1 MLPHLPQS
9 PHKPMTNSPSSELP
23 PLLAGIRSPQDVK
36 ALTADQL
43 STLADEVRSTL
54 IHTLSET
61 GGHLAP
67 NLGLVELSIALHRV
81 FNTPRD
87 KILFDV
93 SHQCYVHKLLTGRAE
108 QFHTIRQHGGLCG
121 FCKRSESE
129 HDAYGAGH
137 AGTALSAAL
146 GMAAARDLAGD
157 DYNVIAVVGD
167 GAFTCG
173 TTLEGLNNIATTTR
187 KFILILNDNEWSIDR
202 NVGALS
208 HYFSSLQETDTY
220 AWLRASTK
228 AIIEKLAG
236 ENARKQVSKLV
247 HAAHSIITPL
257 SFFQELGLSYY
268 GPVDG
273 HDTQRLEK
281 ILRIASRHDGPAII
295 HVITEKGRGYAPAA
309 TNPTKFH
316 GIGQYNVEDG
326 STSKGK
332 VITYSEA
339 FGSQL
344 SRLAADDPDI
354 TAITAAMPTGT
365 RLDIFR
371 QRFPKRY
378 YDVGIAEEH
387 AALFACGQ
395 ATQGLK
401 PYLAVYSTF
410 MQRCVDMI
418 QHDAALQNLPVRF
431 CMDRAGLSPDDGP
444 THHGLFDIAM
454 MRCIPDLV
462 MMQPRDE
469 AELGHMLATMNTIND
484 RPSLIRYPRGAGEG
498 VPMPAEL
505 KPLPIG
511 KSELLATGSDI
522 TLLALGN
529 MNGYAAK
536 VSELLAAQGI
546 SAAHVNARFICPLDE
561 AGILKQAEGTRLIVT
576 MEDHVIAGGFGSAV
590 MELLNERGCRTPV
603 LRLGW
608 PNQFIEHGSE
618 SQLRARYGLTPQAM
632 AESILTRLMSC

>member
-1 MLPHLPQS
+1 MPNSLSSNLPA
-9 PHKPMTNSPSSELP
+9 
-23 PLLAGIRSPQDVK
+23 LLTGIHSPQDVK
-36 ALTADQL
+36 ALPADKLTQ
-43 STLADEVRSTL
+43 LADEVRATL
-54 IHTLSET
+54 VHTLSET

-81 FNTPRD
+81 FSTPRD

-93 SHQCYVHKLLTGRAE
+93 SHQCYVHKLFTGRAG

-129 HDAYGAGH
+129 HDVYGAGH

-157 DYNVIAVVGD
+157 DYHVIAVVGD

-208 HYFSSLQETDTY
+208 QYFSSLQETDTY
-220 AWLRASTK
+220 AWLRARTK
-228 AIIEKLAG
+228 TIIEKLAG

-281 ILRIASRHDGPAII
+281 ILRIAARHDGPAVI

-332 VITYSEA
+332 IITYSEA
-339 FGSQL
+339 FGTHLSQ
-344 SRLAADDPDI
+344 LAADDPDI

-371 QRFPKRY
+371 ARFPKRY

-387 AALFACGQ
+387 ASLFACGQ

-418 QHDAALQNLPVRF
+418 QHDAALQQLPVRF

-454 MRCIPDLV
+454 MRCIPDII
-462 MMQPRDE
+462 MMQPKDE
-469 AELGHMLATMNTIND
+469 AELGHMLATMNGINTL
-484 RPSLIRYPRGAGEG
+484 PSIIRYPRGAGEG
-498 VPMPAEL
+498 VEMPTEL

-511 KSELLATGSDI
+511 KAEMLHPGTDI

-536 VSELLAAQGI
+536 VRELLEKQGI
-546 SAAHVNARFICPLDE
+546 SCAHVNARFICPLDAE
-561 AGILKQAEGTRLIVT
+561 CIMKQASETRLIVT
-576 MEDHVIAGGFGSAV
+576 LEDHIITGGFGSAV
-590 MELLNERGCRTPV
+590 MELLNERRCSTPV

-608 PNQFIEHGSE
+608 PHQFIEHGSE
-618 SQLRARYGLTPQAM
+618 TQLRERYGLTPQAM
-632 AESILTRLMSC
+632 ADTILKRLAAQ

>member
-1 MLPHLPQS
+1 
-9 PHKPMTNSPSSELP
+9 MTMPNSPSSD
-23 PLLAGIRSPQDVK
+23 LLSTISSPQDVK
-36 ALTADQL
+36 KLPAEKL
-43 STLADEVRSTL
+43 SELAAEIRNTLV
-54 IHTLSET
+54 HTLSET

-81 FNTPRD
+81 FSTPRD

-93 SHQCYVHKLLTGRAE
+93 SHQCYVHKLLTGRVDK
-108 QFHTIRQHGGLCG
+108 FHSIRQFGGLSG

-137 AGTALSAAL
+137 AGTALSAGL

-157 DYNVIAVVGD
+157 DYHVISIVGD

-173 TTLEGLNNIATTTR
+173 TTLEGLNSIATTTR

-220 AWLRASTK
+220 AWLRERTK
-228 AIIEKLAG
+228 TIIEKLAG
-236 ENARKQVSKLV
+236 EAARKQVSKLV

-281 ILRIASRHDGPAII
+281 ILRIASRHNGPVII
-295 HVITEKGRGYAPAA
+295 HVITQKGRGYAPAA
-309 TNPTKFH
+309 NNPTKFH
-316 GIGQYNVEDG
+316 GIGQYNIEDG
-326 STSKGK
+326 STSKGA

-339 FGSQL
+339 FGTHL
-344 SRLAADDPDI
+344 STLAKDDPAI

-371 QRFPKRY
+371 EQFPKRY
-378 YDVGIAEEH
+378 FDVGIAEEH
-387 AALFACGQ
+387 AALFACGM

-418 QHDAALQNLPVRF
+418 QHDAALQSLPVRF

-454 MRCIPDLV
+454 MRAIPNLV
-462 MMQPRDE
+462 MMQPKDE
-469 AELGHMLATMNTIND
+469 AELGHMLCTMNQIND
-484 RPSLIRYPRGAGEG
+484 RPSLIRYPRGTGEG
-498 VPMPAEL
+498 IAKPEQL
-505 KPLPIG
+505 HPLPIG
-511 KSELLATGSDI
+511 KAEILQKGSDI

-536 VSELLAAQGI
+536 VSAILAEKGI
-546 SAAHVNARFICPLDE
+546 SCAHVNARFIFPLDTE
-561 AGILKQAEGTRLIVT
+561 CILQQASETRLIVT

-590 MELLNERGCRTPV
+590 MELLNEHSCTTPV

-608 PNQFIEHGSE
+608 PNEFIEHGRDE
-618 SQLRARYGLTPQAM
+618 QLRAKHRLTPEAM
-632 AESILTRLMSC
+632 AETILNHIAAR

>member
-1 MLPHLPQS
+1 
-9 PHKPMTNSPSSELP
+9 MTMPNSPSSD
-23 PLLAGIRSPQDVK
+23 LLSSIHSPQDVRNLPSDK
-36 ALTADQL
+36 LED
-43 STLADEVRSTL
+43 LAAEIRRTL
-54 IHTLSET
+54 IRTLSET

-81 FNTPRD
+81 FNTPKD

-93 SHQCYVHKLLTGRAE
+93 SHQCYVHKLLTGRADR
-108 QFHTIRQHGGLCG
+108 FHSIRQFKGLSG

-137 AGTALSAAL
+137 AGTALSAGL

-157 DYNVIAVVGD
+157 DYHVISVVGD

-173 TTLEGLNNIATTTR
+173 TTLEGLNSIATTTR

-220 AWLRASTK
+220 AWLRERTK
-228 AIIEKLAG
+228 TIIEKLAG
-236 ENARKQVSKLV
+236 EAARKQVSKLV
-247 HAAHSIITPL
+247 HAAHSVITPL

-268 GPVDG
+268 GPIDG
-273 HDTQRLEK
+273 HDTSRLEK
-281 ILRIASRHDGPAII
+281 ILRIASRHNGPVII

-309 TNPTKFH
+309 SNPTKFH
-316 GIGQYNVEDG
+316 GIGQYNIEDG
-326 STSKGK
+326 STSKGS

-339 FGSQL
+339 FGTHL
-344 SRLAADDPDI
+344 TTLAADDPDI

-371 QRFPKRY
+371 KHFPKRY
-378 YDVGIAEEH
+378 FDVGIAEEH
-387 AALFACGQ
+387 AALFACGM

-454 MRCIPDLV
+454 MRAIPNLV

-469 AELGHMLATMNTIND
+469 AELGHMLCTMNNIAD
-484 RPSLIRYPRGAGEG
+484 RPSIIRYPRGTGEG
-498 VPMPAEL
+498 VPMPSEL
-505 KPLPIG
+505 HPLPIG
-511 KSELLATGSDI
+511 KAEHIAPGSDI

-529 MNGYAAK
+529 MNGYAAEVRRILETK
-536 VSELLAAQGI
+536 GI
-546 SAAHVNARFICPLDE
+546 SSAHVNARFVCPLDSDC
-561 AGILKQAEGTRLIVT
+561 ILHQAATTRLIVT
-576 MEDHVIAGGFGSAV
+576 LEDHVISGGFGSAV
-590 MELLNERGCRTPV
+590 LELLNTARVSTPV
-603 LRLGW
+603 LRIGW
-608 PNQFIEHGSE
+608 PDEFVEHGRE
-618 SQLRARYGLTPQAM
+618 AQLRELHKLTPEAI
-632 AESILTRLMSC
+632 AETILTHYLAAK

>member
-1 MLPHLPQS
+1 MP
-9 PHKPMTNSPSSELP
+9 NSPSSD
-23 PLLAGIRSPQDVK
+23 LLGTIHSPQDVK
-36 ALTADQL
+36 NLPAEKLGE
-43 STLADEVRSTL
+43 LAEEIRTTL
-54 IHTLSET
+54 IRTLSET

-81 FNTPRD
+81 FNTPKD

-108 QFHTIRQHGGLCG
+108 RFNTIRQFEGLSG

-137 AGTALSAAL
+137 AGTALSAGL

-157 DYNVIAVVGD
+157 DYHVISIVGD
-167 GAFTCG
+167 GAFGCG
-173 TTLEGLNNIATTTR
+173 TTLEGLNSIATTTK

-220 AWLRASTK
+220 AWLRERTK

-236 ENARKQVSKLV
+236 EAARKQVSKLV

-268 GPVDG
+268 GPIDG

-281 ILRIASRHDGPAII
+281 MLRIASRHNGPVII

-309 TNPTKFH
+309 SNPTKFH
-316 GIGQYNVEDG
+316 GIGQYNIEDG
-326 STSKGK
+326 STSKGP
-332 VITYSEA
+332 IISYSEA
-339 FGSQL
+339 FGTHL
-344 SRLAADDPDI
+344 STLAADDPDI

-371 QRFPKRY
+371 ARFPKRY
-378 YDVGIAEEH
+378 FDVGIAEEH
-387 AALFACGQ
+387 AALFACGM

-418 QHDAALQNLPVRF
+418 QHDAALQNLPVKF

-454 MRCIPDLV
+454 MRAIPNLV
-462 MMQPRDE
+462 MMQPKDE
-469 AELGHMLATMNTIND
+469 AELGHMLCTMNGISD
-484 RPSLIRYPRGAGEG
+484 RPSLIRYPRGTGEG

-505 KPLPIG
+505 APLPIG
-511 KSELLATGSDI
+511 KAEMLSEGTDI

-536 VSELLAAQGI
+536 VRDILAAEGI
-546 SAAHVNARFICPLDE
+546 SCAHVNARFICPLD
-561 AGILKQAEGTRLIVT
+561 AGCILRQATETRLIVT
-576 MEDHVIAGGFGSAV
+576 LEDHVISGGFGSAV
-590 MELLNERGCRTPV
+590 MELLNAQHISTPV
-603 LRLGW
+603 LRIGW
-608 PNQFIEHGSE
+608 PDEFIEHGRE
-618 SQLRARYGLTPQAM
+618 SQLRSKHGLT
-632 AESILTRLMSC
+632 AEAIAATIRNHPAAK

>member
-1 MLPHLPQS
+1 MP
-9 PHKPMTNSPSSELP
+9 NSPSSD
-23 PLLAGIRSPQDVK
+23 LLSTLSTPQDVK
-36 ALTADQL
+36 NLPADKL
-43 STLADEVRSTL
+43 GKLAEEIRTTL
-54 IHTLSET
+54 IRTLSET

-81 FNTPRD
+81 FNTPKD

-108 QFHTIRQHGGLCG
+108 KFHTIRQFGGLSG
-121 FCKRSESE
+121 FCKRSESA

-137 AGTALSAAL
+137 AGTALSAGL

-157 DYNVIAVVGD
+157 DYHVISIVGD

-173 TTLEGLNNIATTTR
+173 TTLEGLNSIAPTTR

-220 AWLRASTK
+220 AWLRERTK
-228 AIIEKLAG
+228 SIIEKLAG
-236 ENARKQVSKLV
+236 EAARKQVSKLV

-273 HDTQRLEK
+273 HDTLRLEK
-281 ILRIASRHDGPAII
+281 ILRIASRHQGPVII

-309 TNPTKFH
+309 SNPTKFH
-316 GIGQYNVEDG
+316 GIGQYNIEDG
-326 STSKGK
+326 STSKGPI
-332 VITYSEA
+332 ITYSEA
-339 FGSQL
+339 FGTHL
-344 SRLAADDPDI
+344 STLAAEDPDI

-371 QRFPKRY
+371 ARFPKRY

-387 AALFACGQ
+387 AALFACGM

-418 QHDAALQNLPVRF
+418 QHDAALQNLPVKF

-454 MRCIPDLV
+454 MRAIPNLV
-462 MMQPRDE
+462 MMQPKDE
-469 AELGHMLATMNTIND
+469 AELGHMLCTMNGITD
-484 RPSLIRYPRGAGEG
+484 RPSLIRYPRGTGEG

-505 KPLPIG
+505 TPLPIG
-511 KSELLATGSDI
+511 KAEILSEGTDI

-529 MNGYAAK
+529 MNSYAAR
-536 VSELLAAQGI
+536 VRHILEAQGL
-546 SAAHVNARFICPLDE
+546 SCAHVNARFICPLDTNC
-561 AGILKQAEGTRLIVT
+561 ILQQAEKTRLIVT
-576 MEDHVIAGGFGSAV
+576 LEDHVVAGGFGSAV
-590 MELLNERGCRTPV
+590 MEMLNEQNCSTPV
-603 LRLGW
+603 LRIGW
-608 PNQFIEHGSE
+608 PNQFIEHGRE
-618 SQLRARYGLTPQAM
+618 NQLRSKHGLTPEAI
-632 AESILTRLMSC
+632 AATILKHSVAIK

>member
-1 MLPHLPQS
+1 
-9 PHKPMTNSPSSELP
+9 MTNSPSSD
-23 PLLAGIRSPQDVK
+23 LLGSITSPQDLRNLPAEQLP
-36 ALTADQL
+36 ALA
-43 STLADEVRSTL
+43 EEIRRTL

-81 FNTPRD
+81 FSTPRD

-93 SHQCYVHKLLTGRAE
+93 SHQCYVHKLLTGRADR
-108 QFHTIRQHGGLCG
+108 FSTIRQHGGLSG

-137 AGTALSAAL
+137 AGTALSAGL

-157 DYNVIAVVGD
+157 DYHVISVVGD

-173 TTLEGLNNIATTTR
+173 TTLEGLNSIATTTR

-220 AWLRASTK
+220 AWLRERTK
-228 AIIEKLAG
+228 TIIEKLAG
-236 ENARKQVSKLV
+236 EAARKQVSKLV

-273 HDTQRLEK
+273 HDTRRLEK
-281 ILRIASRHDGPAII
+281 ILRIAARHNGPVII

-332 VITYSEA
+332 VISYSEA
-339 FGSQL
+339 FGTHL
-344 SRLAADDPDI
+344 STLAADDPAI

-371 QRFPKRY
+371 SHFPKRY

-387 AALFACGQ
+387 AALFACGM

-454 MRCIPDLV
+454 MRAIPRLI
-462 MMQPRDE
+462 MMQPKDE
-469 AELGHMLATMNTIND
+469 AELGHMLATMNGID
-484 RPSLIRYPRGAGEG
+484 DQPSLIRYPRGAGEG
-498 VPMPAEL
+498 VPTPETL
-505 KPLPIG
+505 QPLPIG
-511 KSELLATGSDI
+511 KAELIHQGTDI

-529 MNGYAAK
+529 MNGYAAA
-536 VSELLAAQGI
+536 VRSMLEAQGI
-546 SAAHVNARFICPLDE
+546 SCAHINARFICPLD
-561 AGILKQAEGTRLIVT
+561 ADTILQQAAATRLIVT
-576 MEDHVIAGGFGSAV
+576 LEDHVIAGGFGSAV
-590 MELLNERGCRTPV
+590 MELLNERRSSTPV
-603 LRLGW
+603 LRIGW
-608 PNQFIEHGSE
+608 PNQFIEHGRE
-618 SQLRARYGLTPQAM
+618 DQLREKYGLTPAGICQN
-632 AESILTRLMSC
+632 ILNQLGDR

>member
-1 MLPHLPQS
+1 MP
-9 PHKPMTNSPSSELP
+9 NSPSSD
-23 PLLAGIRSPQDVK
+23 LLSTVSCPQDVK
-36 ALTADQL
+36 KLPADKLGQL
-43 STLADEVRSTL
+43 AEEIRTTL
-54 IHTLSET
+54 IRTLSET

-81 FNTPRD
+81 FNTPKD

-93 SHQCYVHKLLTGRAE
+93 SHQCYVHKLLTGRADKFNTMR
-108 QFHTIRQHGGLCG
+108 QFEGLSG

-137 AGTALSAAL
+137 AGTALSAGL

-157 DYNVIAVVGD
+157 DYHVISVVGD

-173 TTLEGLNNIATTTR
+173 TTLEGLNSIATTTR

-220 AWLRASTK
+220 AWLRERTK

-236 ENARKQVSKLV
+236 EAARKQVSKLV

-273 HDTQRLEK
+273 HDTLRLEK
-281 ILRIASRHDGPAII
+281 ILRIASRNKGPVII

-309 TNPTKFH
+309 SDPTKFH
-316 GIGQYNVEDG
+316 GIGQYNIEDG
-326 STSKGK
+326 STSKGSI
-332 VITYSEA
+332 ITYSEA
-339 FGSQL
+339 FGTHL
-344 SRLAADDPDI
+344 TKLAAEDPDI

-371 QRFPKRY
+371 SRFPKRY

-387 AALFACGQ
+387 AALFACGM

-418 QHDAALQNLPVRF
+418 QHDAALQNLPVKF

-454 MRCIPDLV
+454 MRAIPDLV
-462 MMQPRDE
+462 MMQPKDE
-469 AELGHMLATMNTIND
+469 AELGHMLCTMNSITD
-484 RPSLIRYPRGAGEG
+484 RPSLIRYPRGTGEG

-505 KPLPIG
+505 SPLPIG
-511 KSELLATGSDI
+511 KAEMLAEGTEI

-529 MNGYAAK
+529 MNRYAAM
-536 VSELLAAQGI
+536 VREHLAAQGL
-546 SAAHVNARFICPLDE
+546 SCAHVNARFICPLDS
-561 AGILKQAEGTRLIVT
+561 ACILQQAEKTRLIVT
-576 MEDHVIAGGFGSAV
+576 LEDHVVAGGFGSAV
-590 MELLNERGCRTPV
+590 MEMLNEQNCSTPV
-603 LRLGW
+603 LRIGW

-618 SQLRARYGLTPQAM
+618 GQLRSKHNLTPEAI
-632 AESILTRLMSC
+632 AATILNHPAAAK

>member
-1 MLPHLPQS
+1 MP
-9 PHKPMTNSPSSELP
+9 NSPSSD
-23 PLLAGIRSPQDVK
+23 LLGTIQAPQDVK
-36 ALTADQL
+36 NLPADKL
-43 STLADEVRSTL
+43 GELAAEIRETL
-54 IHTLSET
+54 IRTLSET

-81 FNTPRD
+81 FNTPKD

-93 SHQCYVHKLLTGRAE
+93 SHQCYVHKLLTGRADR
-108 QFHTIRQHGGLCG
+108 FGSIRQFGGLSG

-137 AGTALSAAL
+137 AGTALSAGL

-157 DYNVIAVVGD
+157 DYHVISVVGD

-173 TTLEGLNNIATTTR
+173 TTLEGLNSIATTTR

-220 AWLRASTK
+220 AWLRERTK

-236 ENARKQVSKLV
+236 ETARKQVSKLV

-273 HDTQRLEK
+273 HDPLRLEK
-281 ILRIASRHDGPAII
+281 ILRIASKHNGPVII
-295 HVITEKGRGYAPAA
+295 HVITEKGRGYEPAA

-316 GIGQYNVEDG
+316 GIGQYNIEDG
-326 STSKGK
+326 STSKGS

-339 FGSQL
+339 FGTHL
-344 SRLAADDPDI
+344 TTLAADDPDI

-371 QRFPKRY
+371 SRFPKRY

-387 AALFACGQ
+387 AALFACGM

-418 QHDAALQNLPVRF
+418 QHDASLQNLPVRF

-454 MRCIPDLV
+454 MRAIPNLV
-462 MMQPRDE
+462 MMQPKDE
-469 AELGHMLATMNTIND
+469 AELGHMLCTMNQIHD
-484 RPSLIRYPRGAGEG
+484 CPSLIRYTRGTGEG

-505 KPLPIG
+505 QPLPIG
-511 KSELLATGSDI
+511 KAEVLHEGADI

-529 MNGYAAK
+529 MNGYAGK
-536 VSELLAAQGI
+536 VRDILATKGI
-546 SAAHVNARFICPLDE
+546 SCAHVNARFICPLDE
-561 AGILKQAEGTRLIVT
+561 ECILRQARETRLIVT
-576 MEDHVIAGGFGSAV
+576 LEDHVIAGGFGSAV
-590 MELLNERGCRTPV
+590 MEMLNEKQCTTPV
-603 LRLGW
+603 LRIGW
-608 PNQFIEHGSE
+608 PNQYIEHGSE
-618 SQLRARYGLTPQAM
+618 SQLRAKYGLTPESM
-632 AESILTRLMSC
+632 AEKILNHLAK

>member
-1 MLPHLPQS
+1 MP
-9 PHKPMTNSPSSELP
+9 NSPSSEQT
-23 PLLAGIRSPQDVK
+23 PLLAAIKSPEDVK
-36 ALTADQL
+36 KLPAGQLDALA
-43 STLADEVRSTL
+43 AEIRETL
-54 IHTLSET
+54 IHTLAET

-81 FNTPRD
+81 FNTPTD

-93 SHQCYVHKLLTGRAE
+93 SHQCYVHKLLTGRAG
-108 QFHTIRQHGGLCG
+108 QFHTLRQHGGISG
-121 FCKRSESE
+121 FCKRSESK

-137 AGTALSAAL
+137 AGTALSAGL
-146 GMAAARDLAGD
+146 GMAAARDLARE
-157 DYNVIAVVGD
+157 DYHVISVVGD

-173 TTLEGLNNIATTTR
+173 TTLEGLNSIATTTR

-208 HYFSSLQETDTY
+208 AYFASLQETDTY
-220 AWLRASTK
+220 AWLRRNTK
-228 AIIEKLAG
+228 AIIEKIAG
-236 ENARKQVSKLV
+236 ATARKQVSKLV
-247 HAAHSIITPL
+247 RAAHGIITPL

-268 GPVDG
+268 GPIDG
-273 HDTQRLEK
+273 HDTKRLEK
-281 ILRIASRHDGPAII
+281 ILRIAARHDGPVII

-309 TNPTKFH
+309 DNPTKFH
-316 GIGQYNVEDG
+316 GVGQYNVKDG

-339 FGSQL
+339 FGTHLTQ
-344 SRLAADDPDI
+344 LAAEDPDI

-371 QRFPKRY
+371 SRFPKRY

-387 AALFACGQ
+387 AALFACGM

-444 THHGLFDIAM
+444 THHGVFDIAM
-454 MRCIPDLV
+454 MRAIPNLV

-498 VPMPAEL
+498 GPMPAEL
-505 KPLPIG
+505 TPLPLG
-511 KSELLATGSDI
+511 KAEVIADGSDI

-529 MNGYAAK
+529 MNGYAAQ
-536 VSELLAAQGI
+536 VRQILAEKGI
-546 SAAHVNARFICPLDE
+546 SCAHVNARFICPLDE
-561 AGILKQAEGTRLIVT
+561 ECILRQASRSRLIVT

-590 MELLNERGCRTPV
+590 MEMLNEHRNATPV
-603 LRLGW
+603 LRIGW

-618 SQLRARYGLTPQAM
+618 AQLRAKYQLTPQAI
-632 AESILTRLMSC
+632 AECIYINLSSK

>member
-1 MLPHLPQS
+1 MP
-9 PHKPMTNSPSSELP
+9 NSPSSD
-23 PLLAGIRSPQDVK
+23 LLCTLKGPQDVK
-36 ALTADQL
+36 NLPADKL
-43 STLADEVRSTL
+43 GTLAEEIRTTL
-54 IHTLSET
+54 IRTLSET

-81 FNTPRD
+81 FNTPKD

-108 QFHTIRQHGGLCG
+108 KFHTIRQFGGLSG
-121 FCKRSESE
+121 FSKRSESA

-137 AGTALSAAL
+137 AGTALSAGL

-157 DYNVIAVVGD
+157 DYHVISIVGD

-173 TTLEGLNNIATTTR
+173 TTLEGLNSIATTTR

-220 AWLRASTK
+220 AWLRERTK

-236 ENARKQVSKLV
+236 EAARKQVSKLV

-273 HDTQRLEK
+273 HDTLRLEK
-281 ILRIASRHDGPAII
+281 ILRIASRHNGPVII
-295 HVITEKGRGYAPAA
+295 HVITEKGRGYPPAA
-309 TNPTKFH
+309 SNPTKFH
-316 GIGQYNVEDG
+316 GIGQYNIEDG
-326 STSKGK
+326 STSKGPI
-332 VITYSEA
+332 ITYSEA
-339 FGSQL
+339 FGTHL
-344 SRLAADDPDI
+344 TNLAADDPDI

-371 QRFPKRY
+371 TRFPKRY

-387 AALFACGQ
+387 AALFACGM

-418 QHDAALQNLPVRF
+418 QHDAALQDLPVKF

-454 MRCIPDLV
+454 MRAIPNLV
-462 MMQPRDE
+462 MMQPKDE
-469 AELGHMLATMNTIND
+469 AELGHMLCTMNGIND
-484 RPSLIRYPRGAGEG
+484 RPSLIRYPRGTGEG

-505 KPLPIG
+505 NPLPIG
-511 KSELLATGSDI
+511 KAEMLAEGTDI

-529 MNGYAAK
+529 MNGYAAEVRK
-536 VSELLAAQGI
+536 ILEAQGI
-546 SAAHVNARFICPLDE
+546 SCAHVNARFICPLDTE
-561 AGILKQAEGTRLIVT
+561 CILKQAAETRLLVT
-576 MEDHVIAGGFGSAV
+576 MEDHVVAGGFGSAV
-590 MELLNERGCRTPV
+590 MEMLNEQGCATPV
-603 LRLGW
+603 LRTGW
-608 PNQFIEHGSE
+608 PNRFIEHGRE
-618 SQLRARYGLTPQAM
+618 DQLRSKHGLTPEAM
-632 AESILTRLMSC
+632 AATIINHPAVAK

>member
-1 MLPHLPQS
+1 MMP
-9 PHKPMTNSPSSELP
+9 NSPSSD
-23 PLLAGIRSPQDVK
+23 LLSTIRSPEDVK
-36 ALTADQL
+36 SLPPTALD
-43 STLADEVRSTL
+43 SLASNIRTTL
-54 IHTLSET
+54 IRTLSET

-81 FNTPRD
+81 FNTPKD

-93 SHQCYVHKLLTGRAE
+93 SHQCYVHKLLTGRVDR
-108 QFHTIRQHGGLCG
+108 FNTIRQFEGLSG

-137 AGTALSAAL
+137 AGTALSAGL
-146 GMAAARDLAGD
+146 GMAAARDLAGE
-157 DYNVIAVVGD
+157 DYHVISVVGD

-173 TTLEGLNNIATTTR
+173 TTLEGLNSIATTTK

-220 AWLRASTK
+220 AWLRERTK

-236 ENARKQVSKLV
+236 EAARKQVSKLV

-273 HDTQRLEK
+273 HDILRLEK
-281 ILRIASRHDGPAII
+281 ILRIASRHQGPVII

-309 TNPTKFH
+309 NNPTKFH
-316 GIGQYNVEDG
+316 GIGQYNIEDG
-326 STSKGK
+326 STSKGPI
-332 VITYSEA
+332 ITYSEA
-339 FGSQL
+339 FGTHL
-344 SRLAADDPDI
+344 TNLAAEDPDI

-371 QRFPKRY
+371 ARFPKRY

-387 AALFACGQ
+387 AALFACGM

-418 QHDAALQNLPVRF
+418 QHDAALQNLPVKF

-454 MRCIPDLV
+454 MRAIPNLV
-462 MMQPRDE
+462 MMQPKDE
-469 AELGHMLATMNTIND
+469 AELGHMLCTMNEITD
-484 RPSLIRYPRGAGEG
+484 RPSLIRYPRGTGEG
-498 VPMPAEL
+498 VRMPAEL

-511 KSELLATGSDI
+511 KAEMLANGTDI

-529 MNGYAAK
+529 MNSYASK
-536 VSELLAAQGI
+536 VREILAANGL
-546 SAAHVNARFICPLDE
+546 SCAHVNARFICPLDS
-561 AGILKQAEGTRLIVT
+561 ACILQQAEETRLLVT
-576 MEDHVIAGGFGSAV
+576 MEDHVVAGGFGSAV
-590 MELLNERGCRTPV
+590 MEMLNEQNCTTPI
-603 LRLGW
+603 LRIGW

-618 SQLRARYGLTPQAM
+618 GQLRHKHGLTPEAI
-632 AESILTRLMSC
+632 ASTILQHPAARK

>member
-1 MLPHLPQS
+1 MP
-9 PHKPMTNSPSSELP
+9 NSPSSDLP
-23 PLLAGIRSPQDVK
+23 PLLSGIHSPQDVK
-36 ALTADQL
+36 RLPADKLTE
-43 STLADEVRSTL
+43 LAEEVRATL
-54 IHTLSET
+54 IHTLAET

-87 KILFDV
+87 KVLFDV
-93 SHQCYVHKLLTGRAE
+93 SHQCYVHKLFTGRANR
-108 QFHTIRQHGGLCG
+108 FHTIRQHGGLCG

-157 DYNVIAVVGD
+157 DYHVIAVVGD

-173 TTLEGLNNIATTTR
+173 TTLEGLNSIATTTR

-220 AWLRASTK
+220 AWLRARTK
-228 AIIEKLAG
+228 TIIEKLAG

-273 HDTQRLEK
+273 HDTLRLEK

-295 HVITEKGRGYAPAA
+295 HVITEKGRGYAPASS
-309 TNPTKFH
+309 NPTKFH

-339 FGSQL
+339 FGTHLTRIAQ
-344 SRLAADDPDI
+344 DDPAV

-371 QRFPKRY
+371 ARFPKRY

-387 AALFACGQ
+387 ASLFACGM

-418 QHDAALQNLPVRF
+418 QHDAALQQLPVRF

-462 MMQPRDE
+462 MMQPKDE
-469 AELGHMLATMNTIND
+469 AELGHMLATMNTIED

-498 VPMPAEL
+498 VPMPVEL
-505 KPLPIG
+505 TPLPIG
-511 KSELLATGSDI
+511 KAELLQSGRDV

-529 MNGYAAK
+529 MNGYAAR
-536 VSELLAAQGI
+536 VSELLAEQGI
-546 SAAHVNARFICPLDE
+546 SCAHVNARFVCPLDT
-561 AGILKQAEGTRLIVT
+561 GIILKQAAETRLIVT

-590 MELLNERGCRTPV
+590 MEMLNERGCSTPL

-618 SQLRARYGLTPQAM
+618 EQLRSKYGLTPQAM
-632 AESILTRLMSC
+632 AATILNSLKPC